1 MMKIFSGKN
10 RTCRLFGMLYLTLLT
25 NVSIAQTYT
34 SYFTGDTSDVVTA
47 PLSGTVLM
55 GGATENDN
63 AMRWFLERADGGDI
77 VVLRASGD
85 DGYNDYFFEDLGVT
99 VNSVESIVC
108 LEPASG
114 SDPYILQQV
123 QNAEALWF
131 AGGDQWDYVSYWR
144 DTPLE
149 DVFNDLILNKKITI
163 GGTSAGCA
171 IQGQAYF
178 SAENGSVTTN
188 IALNNPYHN
197 TMTLGYNDFLQNP
210 FLWNTISDTHYDNPD
225 RRGRHAAFLAR
236 LYTDYGVPFF
246 GIGVEEYTAV
256 CIDENGLARVYG
268 SYPDYDDYAFFLQPN
283 CPGPNN
289 PETCNA
295 DDPIT
300 WNRDNAALKVIRIP
314 GTEDGSVSLNLV
326 DWKTLSGADTMWQN
340 WWIEAGDIF
349 YAENQQPID
358 CSVGIIP
365 STLEAFQV
373 SPNPASTYIQIT
385 QPAGTAMEYAIANL
399 EGKIIQSGIVT
410 GQEKLNI
417 ADLPDGMYCISF
429 THQQIRGSGYFIKL

>member
-1 MMKIFSGKN
+1 M
-10 RTCRLFGMLYLTLLT
+10 
-25 NVSIAQTYT
+25 
-34 SYFTGDTSDVVTA
+34 
-47 PLSGTVLM
+47 
-55 GGATENDN
+55 
-63 AMRWFLERADGGDI
+63 
-77 VVLRASGD
+77 
-85 DGYNDYFFEDLGVT
+85 
-99 VNSVESIVC
+99 
-108 LEPASG
+108 
-114 SDPYILQQV
+114 

-246 GIGVEEYTAV
+246 GIGGEEYTAV